1 MNRSFFSSCVAGAA
15 SLACIITV
23 WTITAGSAKGATY
36 TDALNDTNGG
46 SGPSVDISNVVITN
60 DASNITFKI
69 NLNSTANI
77 GPTASYFGNYE
88 VGIQVGGGAGGQT
101 SIVGGLYGTGDP
113 TVGNPY
119 SNSIGIS
126 TGMNYFIG
134 SFLDTPTS
142 SGGATLL
149 SYSSAAGWTQIV
161 PASPPAPPATT
172 AEAITEVYTGTPSI
186 SFTFPLSA
194 FGLTAGNTF
203 KFDVWSSYG
212 QPGGQGAYDAL
223 DNTTLGTPPP
233 GGDATAYRTPN
244 SGAEPWNGGTY
255 DSATAPGSTLASYTV
270 TAATVLGD
278 INNDGHFNAAD
289 ISSMEQALTNPSA
302 YPNLNSVG
310 DLNGDGVV
318 TIADLQKMLLQLK
331 NGQGSSSVVP
341 EPASIALASLAG
353 IALLAVARNR
363 GRRTA
368 NWK

>member
-1 MNRSFFSSCVAGAA
+1 MNRSFFSRCVASAA

-23 WTITAGSAKGATY
+23 WTITVGSANGATY

-149 SYSSAAGWTQIV
+149 SYSSGAGWTQIV

-172 AEAITEVYTGTPSI
+172 AEAITEVYTGTPSV
-186 SFTFPLSA
+186 SFTFPLSS
-194 FGLTAGNTF
+194 FGLSVGSTF

-270 TAATVLGD
+270 TSVALLGD

-289 ISSMEQALTNPSA
+289 IRVSGTC
-302 YPNLNSVG
+302 
-310 DLNGDGVV
+310 
-318 TIADLQKMLLQLK
+318 ADELCDA
-331 NGQGSSSVVP
+331 GQFVS
-341 EPASIALASLAG
+341 
-353 IALLAVARNR
+353 
-363 GRRTA
+363 GRWRY
-368 NWK
+368 